1 MERSN
6 NVGNREDQSNSN
18 GNEEIQLSSTG
29 NQRNPLDPSGQ
40 KRLATREMLLCSGH
54 EEDNAPHTQG
64 VIHYANLQTAS
75 RGKP

>member
-29 NQRNPLDPSGQ
+29 NQRNPLDPSW
-40 KRLATREMLLCSGH
+40 TETGH
-54 EEDNAPHTQG
+54 EENNAPHTQG
-64 VIHYANLQTAS
+64 VALMLSKVA
-75 RGKP
+75 R